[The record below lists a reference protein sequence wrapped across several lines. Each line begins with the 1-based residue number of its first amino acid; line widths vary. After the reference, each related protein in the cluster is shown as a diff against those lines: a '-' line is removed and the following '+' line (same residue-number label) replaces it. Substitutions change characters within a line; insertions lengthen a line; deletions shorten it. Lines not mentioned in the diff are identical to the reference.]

1 MGFSLRDLT
10 SDQEA
15 ILSQV
20 ENGDFT
26 LDDVSDHL
34 DMLDSERKQK
44 IENYLHVIS
53 RLHNEEVTVTAEI
66 DRLQDIRKSK
76 EKALSN
82 IKDWLLMS
90 MKDGEKHDF
99 DLFKVSR
106 VKGREVLQLNSTNN
120 ISTKYKTVKQIETI
134 DKRLLLADLKA
145 GAEIKGAEIT
155 TGNASLRIK

>member
-1 MGFSLRDLT
+1 MNLRELT
-10 SDQEA
+10 HDQRA
-15 ILSQV
+15 ILAQV

-44 IENYLHVIS
+44 IENYLHVIN
-53 RLHNEEVTVTAEI
+53 RLTSEGETISNEIKRLKEI
-66 DRLQDIRKSK
+66 ETSK
-76 EKALSN
+76 AKALVN
-82 IKDWLLMS
+82 IKAWLLIS
-90 MKDGEKHDF
+90 MKDGEKHEF

-145 GAEIKGAEIT
+145 GAEIKGAEIA
-155 TGNASLRIK
+155 TGNASLRIR

>member
-1 MGFSLRDLT
+1 MTFSLRDLT
-10 SDQEA
+10 ADQEA

-26 LDDVSDHL
+26 LEQVSDHL

-44 IENYLHVIS
+44 IENYLHVIN
-53 RLHNEEVTVTAEI
+53 RLTSEEVTVTAEI
-66 DRLQDIRKSK
+66 DRLQTIRQQK

-82 IKDWLLMS
+82 IKAWLLMS
-90 MKDGEKHDF
+90 MKDGEKHEF

-106 VKGREVLQLNSTNN
+106 VKGRELLQLNSADN

-145 GAEIKGAEIT
+145 GVEIKGAEIT